1 MKSRK
6 PFTSGKPGRLTAP
19 EAPPVCTASSSVGKM
34 MIGAISWGRRKV
46 WRIERLPSAATTRA
60 FWASAPKP

>member
-1 MKSRK
+1 
-6 PFTSGKPGRLTAP
+6 
-19 EAPPVCTASSSVGKM
+19 M

-60 FWASAPKP
+60 FWTSAPKL